1 MDQPIQ
7 KLKCEFIGHVEG
19 VDTSNG
25 YDSKFTLNDDKIEG
39 VKFHSH
45 IGFCVSTKKADL
57 TEMCHTLKIGDKV
70 KVEFYV
76 TGMSGVSK
84 KSGKPYQINKL
95 MVAKMNVLERSTGV
109 QSEMPDDDSE
119 PPF

>member
-1 MDQPIQ
+1 MEQVQ
-7 KLKCEFIGHVEG
+7 KLKGEFTGHVES

-25 YDSKFTLNDDKIEG
+25 YDSKFTLNDDNIAG

-45 IGFCVSTKKADL
+45 IGFCVSTKKAEL

-70 KVEFYV
+70 KVDFYV

-95 MVAKMNVLERSTGV
+95 MVVRMDVLERSTGV
-109 QSEMPDDDSE
+109 QTDVPDDDSDT
-119 PPF
+119 PF